1 MKLVVEHIHGNS
13 KASGKYRKQIT
24 IASSGWSDNKKFFAE
39 LYGFFITTY
48 GHSVD
53 IDTQDL
59 LNLKQS
65 WSYQLETKYY
75 QHRFFISSREQELFF
90 LLKYGDKLTSWPQ

>member
-13 KASGKYRKQIT
+13 KASGKYSKQIT
-24 IASSGWSDNKKFFAE
+24 IAALGWNNNKKFFAE
-39 LYGFFITTY
+39 LYDFFTTTY
-48 GHSVD
+48 GQSVD

-65 WSYQLETKYY
+65 WSYQLEAKYC
-75 QHRFFISSREQELFF
+75 QHRFFISSREQESFF
-90 LLKYGDKLTSWPQ
+90 LLKYGDKLTSWSR

>member
-39 LYGFFITTY
+39 LYGFFTTTY

-59 LNLKQS
+59 LNLAQS
-65 WSYQLETKYY
+65 WSYQLEAKNY
-75 QHRFFISSREQELFF
+75 QHRFFISNREQESFF
-90 LLKYGDKLTSWPQ
+90 LLKYGDKLTSWSR